1 MAGLAKKV
9 WSSLAAQSDA
19 THSAICVGMYRC
31 TVGGYLVPVPT
42 VPVPYPFVVQDR

>member
-31 TVGGYLVPVPT
+31 TVGGCLVPKVPQGCGTGTVGT
-42 VPVPYPFVVQDR
+42 VP